1 MTSPDW
7 KRVKG
12 IAGEAWA
19 LPAGER
25 MAYLADACG
34 TDRALRSEVFSLVA
48 AMDAAADCFEIAPP
62 LPLDGMRMRADLTG
76 RRLGVYEILSRIGG
90 GGMGEVYKAR
100 DTRLD
105 RIVAIKTVPSPDS
118 GSISRERTEHEARAV
133 AALSHAHICT
143 LYDVGHHD
151 GLDFLVMQY
160 VEGETLADH
169 LSQGRL
175 KIDEALRYADQIASA
190 LGAAHRAGI
199 IHRDVKPANIM
210 LDRGAVQS
218 TGAPQAKLLDFGIA
232 KATSVQAPFVSTL
245 QYTNAAIHLTAIG
258 LVVGT
263 PQYMAPEQIDGHA
276 ADVRTDVFAFGTVLF
291 EMLTGRRAFEGRD
304 RLEVLAA
311 IRHQEVSR
319 ISTLVPGVPVLLD
332 RVVRR
337 CVEKKPGERYQTMDD
352 LLIDLRAVR
361 RQLDSPS
368 RVASMVFGAL
378 VLAVAIGGGVGW
390 ALWSGREVESLTPP
404 SVTRLPA
411 SAGVLGKAAL
421 SPDGSNLVF
430 SWTGD
435 GVDNP
440 ELMLMKIGGAT
451 RERLTNDLGIE
462 EWPAWSPDGSQIA
475 FIRCDAKQCAIFTLP
490 IRGGTER
497 KVRDLRHDRYYDLAW
512 SPDGRSI
519 VYAERSSPSDPYV
532 LFSLSLDNSLSRR
545 LTTPRSLNLGELRF
559 AFSPDGSMLAII
571 RIEASIE
578 VLVRSMTNGSETIV
592 LSGQHEWFG
601 GIAWTVDDKR
611 LVLSGNQQG
620 VRSLWTVPLTGG
632 DLQRFAVAG
641 EDSYYP
647 SLSTRTERLAF
658 VHEFRDWDFA
668 RVVLERTHVHSSSGF
683 PSSARLDLDPAFS
696 PDGRKLAF
704 VSERSGTREVWVS
717 NADGTEAVQVTAF
730 GGPQVGRPSW
740 SPNGRM
746 LAFHSAGI
754 HVVPAAGGPVRRVT
768 DVGEMPLWSADG
780 QWIYFMHS
788 ADGRSQVWK
797 VSAGGGRAVQAI
809 TSDAFT
815 ARESPDGLDLYF
827 ATVNGGIWHRAVAGG
842 PETQVIQDFEWSL
855 SGYWAVVS
863 DGIYYVA
870 RESLPDRS
878 VINRLKFFEFAR
890 RRAINVGTL
899 TGAIE
904 DWVGGLTLSPDRR
917 TLIYSQRSYQSSEIM
932 LVEHVR

>member
-1 MTSPDW
+1 MTSHDW
-7 KRVKG
+7 KRIKT
-12 IAGEAWA
+12 IAGETWA

-25 MAYLADACG
+25 IAYLAGACG
-34 TDRALRSEVFSLVA
+34 TDRVLHSEVLSLVA
-48 AMDAAADCFEIAPP
+48 AMEAAAGCFEIAPH
-62 LPLDGMRMRADLTG
+62 LPLDGMGMRADLTG

-100 DTRLD
+100 DTRLN
-105 RIVAIKTVPSPDS
+105 RIVAIKTVPSRDS
-118 GSISRERTEHEARAV
+118 GSIARERTEHEARAV
-133 AALSHAHICT
+133 AALNHPHICT
-143 LYDVGHHD
+143 LYDLGHHE

-160 VEGETLADH
+160 VEGETLADR

-175 KIDEALRYADQIASA
+175 TIDETVRYADQIASA
-190 LGAAHRAGI
+190 LAAAHRSGI

-210 LDRGAVQS
+210 LDRGNVQS
-218 TGAPQAKLLDFGIA
+218 GAPQAKLLDFGIA
-232 KATSVQAPFVSTL
+232 KANSFETPFASMP
-245 QYTNAAIHLTAIG
+245 QEPNHAIHLTAPG

-263 PQYMAPEQIDGHA
+263 PQYMAPEQVDGHA
-276 ADVRTDVFAFGTVLF
+276 ADVCTDVFAFGTVLF
-291 EMLTGRRAFEGRD
+291 EMLTGRKAFEGTD
-304 RLEVLAA
+304 RKEVLAA
-311 IRHQEVSR
+311 VRDQEVSR
-319 ISTLVPGVPVLLD
+319 VSTLVPDVPVLLD
-332 RVVRR
+332 RVVLR
-337 CVEKKPGERYQTMDD
+337 CLEKNPGERYQTMDD

-361 RQLDSPS
+361 CQLDSPS
-368 RVASMVFGAL
+368 RVALMVLVGL

-390 ALWSGREVESLTPP
+390 ALWSGREVESLTVP
-404 SVTRLPA
+404 SITRLPA

-421 SPDGSNLVF
+421 SPDGSTLVF

-435 GVDNP
+435 RVDNP
-440 ELMLMKIGGAT
+440 ELMLMKIGSAT
-451 RERLTNDLGIE
+451 RVRLTNDLGIE
-462 EWPAWSPDGSQIA
+462 EWPTWSPDGSQIA
-475 FIRCDAKQCAIFTLP
+475 FIRCAAERCGIFTLSV
-490 IRGGTER
+490 RGGTER
-497 KVRDLRHDRYYDLAW
+497 KVRDLRYDRYYDLAW

-519 VYAERSSPSDPYV
+519 VYAERSSPSEPYV
-532 LFSLSLDNSLSRR
+532 LFSLSLDNSLTRR

-571 RIEASIE
+571 RIEESIE
-578 VLVRSMTNGSETIV
+578 VLVRSMTNGTEKTL

-601 GIAWTVDDKR
+601 GIAWTLDGQR
-611 LVLSGNQQG
+611 LVLSANQQG
-620 VRSLWTVPLTGG
+620 VRSLWTLPLRGG

-647 SLSTRTERLAF
+647 SLSTRSERLAF

-717 NADGTEAVQVTAF
+717 NGDGTEAVQVTTF
-730 GGPQVGRPSW
+730 GGPLVGRPSW
-740 SPNGRM
+740 SPNGGM
-746 LAFHSAGI
+746 LAFHAAGI

-768 DVGEMPLWSADG
+768 DVGEMPVWSADG
-780 QWIYFMHS
+780 QWIYFMRG

-797 VSAGGGRAVQAI
+797 VSAAGGRAVQAI
-809 TSDAFT
+809 TNDAFT
-815 ARESPDGLDLYF
+815 ARESPDGRDLYF
-827 ATVNGGIWHRAVAGG
+827 PTANGGIWHRAVAGG

-855 SGYWAVVS
+855 PGYWAVVS

-870 RESLPDRS
+870 RESLPDRN
-878 VINRLKFFEFAR
+878 VVNRLKFFEFAR
-890 RRAINVGTL
+890 RRAINIGTL

-917 TLIYSQRSYQSSEIM
+917 TLIYSQRTYQSSEIM